1 MMFTGIVEEVGTV
14 AAVDR
19 RDDGVMVTIACD
31 DVLGDA
37 AVGASIAVSGVC
49 LTVTA
54 LLDRG
59 FTADL
64 AASTLAVTTL
74 GEVTPGRRVNL
85 ERPLVADGRF
95 GGHLVQGHVDGVGT
109 VTDVRDE
116 DGTRFVRVGVD
127 PEITTYLVPKGS
139 VTLDG
144 VSLTIADLDPAGLEI
159 ALIPHTR
166 DATTLGDVQE
176 GDRVNVEV
184 DVIAKYVA
192 RHVQPYVEHGR
203 EPGGGEG

>member
-1 MMFTGIVEEVGTV
+1 MFTGIVEEVGTV

-19 RDDGVMVTIACD
+19 RDEGVMVTIACD

-54 LLDRG
+54 LLDHG

-74 GEVTPGRRVNL
+74 GDVTPGRRVNL

-144 VSLTIADLDPAGLEI
+144 VSLTIADLDPAGLEV

-166 DATTLGDVQE
+166 DVTTLGNVQE